1 MAAYGS
7 QAMSARL
14 ARVLMRRPGP
24 SLVAADPKAWH
35 YGPTFNGAKA
45 AGSRKPS

>member
-35 YGPTFNGAKA
+35 YGPTFDGAKA
-45 AGSRKPS
+45 VEQYK

>member
-14 ARVLMRRPGP
+14 ACVLMRRPGP
-24 SLVAADPKAWH
+24 SLVAADRKTWH
-35 YGPTFNGAKA
+35 HGPTCLTRPALRA
-45 AGSRKPS
+45 A